1 MSAGET
7 GSTTSVRLAAAR
19 TRLAEATEVHAAAR
33 AAADDARRDRARR
46 VGRWARVVSVVGL
59 ILTVALVVAAI
70 VLVSVGGGGVAAS
83 ERADAV
89 LASARAGIATALTA
103 DPGRPSEYVESVLG
117 VSTGE
122 FRRRVT
128 DSRGEIE
135 SSVAAQ
141 AIAGTGQVISAGIVG
156 PDPGSAADV
165 LLVAEATNPQLLG
178 GGAGDARIV
187 LLVHM
192 VRADGAWKI
201 ERAQLQ

>member
-1 MSAGET
+1 MSAEES
-7 GSTTSVRLAAAR
+7 GSATSVRLAAAR
-19 TRLAEATEVHAAAR
+19 TRLAEATEVHATAR
-33 AAADDARRDRARR
+33 AAADDARRRARR
-46 VGRWARVVSVVGL
+46 AGRWARVVAVVGL
-59 ILTVALVVAAI
+59 VLTIALVVATI
-70 VLVSVGGGGVAAS
+70 VLVSVGGGGAAGS

-89 LASARAGIATALTA
+89 LDSARAGITTALTA
-103 DPGRPSEYVESVLG
+103 DPARPGEYVESVLG

-135 SSVAAQ
+135 SSVASQ
-141 AIAGTGQVISAGIVG
+141 AFAGTGQVISAGIVG

-201 ERAQLQ
+201 ERAQLR